1 MLLRNESESSSYTTG
16 RDSLELESEEL
27 ILGISGL
34 LGVIGMSMA
43 KFFAVKSL
51 AFIIDQGVVSCSE
64 LKNSA
69 EK

>member
-43 KFFAVKSL
+43 KFFADISL
-51 AFIIDQGVVSCSE
+51 AFIIDIQIQKVS
-64 LKNSA
+64 
-69 EK
+69 

>member
-51 AFIIDQGVVSCSE
+51 AFIIDIQIQKVS
-64 LKNSA
+64 
-69 EK
+69 